1 MSTNIEKEG
10 GECTIV
16 ILFLRGLDICLVDDG
31 AVGSSVPA
39 PPRDRALLRDV
50 FVVEEISF
58 RSGLGWIGAFSPLRE
73 AEVGVFVPP
82 ARESLLRGERLTL
95 EDIIVQYLRYLS

>member
-1 MSTNIEKEG
+1 
-10 GECTIV
+10 
-16 ILFLRGLDICLVDDG
+16 VDDG

-50 FVVEEISF
+50 FVAPEEISF

-73 AEVGVFVPP
+73 VGVGVFEPP
-82 ARESLLRGERLTL
+82 ARESLLRGERLAL
-95 EDIIVQYLRYLS
+95 EDIIVQHLRYLFS

>member
-1 MSTNIEKEG
+1 M
-10 GECTIV
+10 
-16 ILFLRGLDICLVDDG
+16 DDG

-50 FVVEEISF
+50 FAEEEEISF

-73 AEVGVFVPP
+73 VEVGVFRPP
-82 ARESLLRGERLTL
+82 ARESLFRGERLAF
-95 EDIIVQYLRYLS
+95 EDIIVQHLRYLFLIDEIEICLHLARAL

>member
-1 MSTNIEKEG
+1 
-10 GECTIV
+10 
-16 ILFLRGLDICLVDDG
+16 VDDG

-50 FVVEEISF
+50 FVAAEEISF

-73 AEVGVFVPP
+73 VEAGVF
-82 ARESLLRGERLTL
+82 
-95 EDIIVQYLRYLS
+95 